1 MAAMDER
8 TKWEREK
15 AKHVARAM
23 QMPRIPCACG
33 CGEMI
38 LALTAGGKPA
48 KYKNGHSSPAWLAKR
63 AKEENLSAPPPSLVF
78 PRFSARPACVGDAP
92 DLFFVDH
99 RDPELHVKNDQARAI
114 CSRCPVRSECLEWAL
129 ANGEHG
135 TWAGLTA
142 QQRGQL
148 RHKRATERAA

>member
-15 AKHVARAM
+15 EKNVAKAM

-33 CGEMI
+33 CGALI
-38 LALTAGGKPA
+38 LALTAAGKPA

-63 AKEENLSAPPPSLVF
+63 AKEENLSAPLPPLAL
-78 PRFSARPACVGDAP
+78 PRFSARPACVGEDP
-92 DLFFVDH
+92 EIFFVNQN
-99 RDPELHVKNDQARAI
+99 DPELHIRNDQAKRI
-114 CSRCPVRSECLEWAL
+114 CGGCPVREQCLEWAL
-129 ANGEHG
+129 SYGEHG
-135 TWAGLTA
+135 TWGGLTA

>member
-15 AKHVARAM
+15 EKNVAKAM

-33 CGEMI
+33 CGALI
-38 LALTAGGKPA
+38 LALTAAGKPA

-63 AKEENLSAPPPSLVF
+63 AKEENLSAPLPPLAL
-78 PRFSARPACVGDAP
+78 PRFSARPACVGEDP
-92 DLFFVDH
+92 EIFFVNQN
-99 RDPELHVKNDQARAI
+99 DPELREQ
-114 CSRCPVRSECLEWAL
+114 CLEWAL
-129 ANGEHG
+129 SYGEHG
-135 TWAGLTA
+135 TWGGLTA